1 MSNAALKI
9 YNDFI
14 DLDFIDYTN
23 TIENDV
29 ETIEILI
36 NKYGSKKA
44 AAIVTDFVENG
55 EPITNYLD

>member
-9 YNDFI
+9 YNNFI
-14 DLDFIDYTN
+14 DLDFNDYIDTL
-23 TIENDV
+23 ENDV

-55 EPITNYLD
+55 EPITNYL